1 MNLLR
6 IFEIASQRKTD
17 GTFGDLHETCRL
29 MHNLA
34 IALELGGPKAA
45 RHFSAADY
53 AEVQE
58 MQKAY
63 DDRGE
68 NIEFIKAE
76 TIAEEPETRKLGKR

>member
-34 IALELGGPKAA
+34 IALEFGPKAA

-53 AEVQE
+53 AEAQE

-76 TIAEEPETRKLGKR
+76 TIAEEPETRKLRKR

>member
-17 GTFGDLHETCRL
+17 GTFGDLYETCRL

-34 IALELGGPKAA
+34 IALELGPKAA

-76 TIAEEPETRKLGKR
+76 TIAEEPETRKLRKR